1 MMEKNMKPY
10 AHGEGG
16 FALVLTLLVVLAIG
30 ALASG
35 AVVVGS
41 NQLLVS
47 RYHERSAVLDAAAE
61 AGVEMGRALLNG
73 DRTLYPDEG
82 YTVLED
88 GVSVYDQDGNAL
100 PGVERWL
107 YVGPSGVTSGQYGVF
122 GSVVSVVKDGGGG
135 VSIRRSQVFQESF
148 AKYAYFTDIEPS
160 HIAFGG
166 GDQIWGP
173 VHTNDDLKIYA
184 SGATFHNEARTAG
197 DVVGSTYG
205 TFMRGYE
212 EEVPPIPMPETA
224 ELDRLRIQA
233 QAGNT
238 HFISTNNGLAGEA
251 TTRIEFVALDLNGD
265 GNTSGADEGFIK
277 VYQSANPAWV
287 VAKPPAGAA
296 DLRNSWNCGRPVSG
310 IFRTA
315 ASTNNANWANRVTN
329 ATRRCYLGGADEL
342 NIPNTFQAV
351 TPTATDPKGGAAKP
365 TGTWRQWTGA
375 LDPRLGP
382 ALTAA
387 GMDPAQASYLHPITR
402 NLNPDFKGVIFV
414 DGKVAI
420 SGRLRGRVTVAAT
433 NNIIFADDLQ
443 YVTDP
448 GLGTCQDIMGVFS
461 GTNVIV
467 SNNTLNAAFQG
478 GTTATWYTYDDSGDE
493 FFHAVVLALNNFTV
507 ENFDTGATSAQA
519 CQGQPFGRGCMFLTG
534 GIIQRTRGAVGTL
547 FSSGVGTGYLKRYSY
562 DACAAT
568 NPPPYFPTTGHF
580 ARGQFYEVDPAGF
593 DVDSYYSMLTP
604 EP

>member
-1 MMEKNMKPY
+1 METTMMGYPRDEK
-10 AHGEGG
+10 G

-47 RYHERSAVLDAAAE
+47 RYHERSGTLDSAAE
-61 AGVEMGRALLNG
+61 AGVELARAMLNG
-73 DRTLYPDEG
+73 DRTLYPEDG
-82 YTVLED
+82 YRVLED
-88 GVSVYDQDGNAL
+88 GVPVTDASGNEV
-100 PGVERWL
+100 PGVERSV

-122 GSVVSVVKDGGGG
+122 GSIVSVVRDGGGG
-135 VSIRRSQVFQESF
+135 VSIRRSQIFQESF

-160 HIAFGG
+160 NISFGG

-184 SGATFHNEARTAG
+184 SGATFHSEARTAG
-197 DVVGSTYG
+197 QVVGSSYG

-224 ELDRLRIQA
+224 ELDRLRVQA

-238 HFISTNNGLAGEA
+238 HFISTTNGLAGEA
-251 TTRIEFVALDLNGD
+251 TTRIEFVALDLDGDGSTNGD
-265 GNTSGADEGFIK
+265 DEGFIK
-277 VYQSANPAWV
+277 VYQSNNPAWV
-287 VAKPPAGAA
+287 VGKAPAGAS

-310 IFRTA
+310 VFRTA
-315 ASTNNANWANRVTN
+315 ASTNSSNWENRVTN
-329 ATRRCYLGGADEL
+329 STRRCYLGGADEL
-342 NIPNTFQAV
+342 NIPNGFQAV
-351 TPTATDPKGGAAKP
+351 TPSASDPKGGASKP
-365 TGTWRQWTGA
+365 TGSWIQWTGA
-375 LDPRLGP
+375 VDARVGP
-382 ALTAA
+382 ALIAA
-387 GMDPAQASYLHPITR
+387 GMDPAQTTYLHPITR
-402 NLNPDFKGVIFV
+402 RLNPNFKGVIFV

-433 NNIIFADDLQ
+433 SNIIFADDIQ

-461 GTNVIV
+461 GTNVVV

-478 GTTATWYTYDDSGDE
+478 GTSSTWYTYDDSGDE
-493 FFHAVVLALNNFTV
+493 FFHGVVLALNNFTV
-507 ENFDTGATSAQA
+507 ENFDTGATSAQT
-519 CQGQPFGRGCMFLTG
+519 CQGSPFGRGCMFLTG

-547 FSSGVGTGYLKRYSY
+547 YTSGVGTGYLKRYSY

-580 ARGQFYEVDPAGF
+580 ARGQYYEVDPSGF
-593 DVDSYYSMLTP
+593 DIDQYFALLTP